1 MKISEN
7 LFDRIG
13 FCNLDDCSFYENEIN
28 RWQEWLDNGNAAGL
42 EYMKQRKKP
51 AELLENAHGAVVCL
65 LNYYTP
71 ESRYIAR
78 YARGKDYHYIM
89 WEKLNALAKE
99 LGLAENEYV
108 ACCDTMP
115 VLERALAAKAGLGW
129 IGRNNC
135 LINKELGSFCFIGT
149 LLTTQHYDNPDV
161 VRNSCGNCHK
171 CIDNCPAG
179 ALSDHNLDCRKCLSY
194 RTIESREPLTPEE
207 ARHGIVFGC
216 DRCQEVCP
224 LAMTQKETP
233 LSFFKSDLIPFLTAK
248 DLVSLPDEE
257 FSKRAYGWRKKEVL
271 LRNLR
276 LREDKEK
283 NGK

>member
-135 LINKELGSFCFIGT
+135 LINKELGSFCFIGI
-149 LLTTQHYDNPDV
+149 LLTTRHYDNPEPV
-161 VRNSCGNCHK
+161 GNSCGNCHR
-171 CIDNCPAG
+171 CVDNCPAG
-179 ALSDHNLDCRKCLSY
+179 ALSSHNLDCRKCLSY
-194 RTIESREPLTPEE
+194 RTIESKELLTAEE
-207 ARHGIVFGC
+207 AKHGVVFGC
-216 DRCQEVCP
+216 DRCQEACP
-224 LAMTQKETP
+224 WNRRFAKPHRHTELGTTEINIPDLTRSKIKGTALSRAP
-233 LSFFKSDLIPFLTAK
+233 LSKIKQNYDLCI
-248 DLVSLPDEE
+248 SNHQN
-257 FSKRAYGWRKKEVL
+257 S
-271 LRNLR
+271 
-276 LREDKEK
+276 
-283 NGK
+283 

>member
-1 MKISEN
+1 MKISDS

-13 FCNLDDCSFYENEIN
+13 FCSLDDNDFYEAETSH
-28 RWQEWLDNGNAAGL
+28 WKQWLEQGHAAGL
-42 EYMKQRKKP
+42 EYMKQRKRP
-51 AELLENAHGAVVCL
+51 TELLDNAKGAVVCL

-71 ESRYIAR
+71 ESGHTAR

-89 WEKLNALAKE
+89 WEKLHALAAE
-99 LGLAENEYV
+99 LGLKEDEYI

-115 VLERALAAKAGLGW
+115 ILERALAVKAGLGW

-179 ALSDHNLDCRKCLSY
+179 ALSDHNLDCRRCLSY
-194 RTIESREPLTPEE
+194 RTIEAREPLTPEE

-216 DRCQEVCP
+216 DCCQEVCP
-224 LAMTQKETP
+224 WNKRFASPHCHTELGTTEINIPDLTRSKIKGTALSRAP
-233 LSFFKSDLIPFLTAK
+233 LSKIKQNYDLCI
-248 DLVSLPDEE
+248 SNHQN
-257 FSKRAYGWRKKEVL
+257 S
-271 LRNLR
+271 
-276 LREDKEK
+276 
-283 NGK
+283 